1 MFVHYYMT
9 PTPLTITSEMS
20 VEEAYNLLRK
30 HSFRHLPVV
39 DEAGVLLG
47 MVTDRDLRSACPSTI
62 LKGDELQEVR
72 NRVSQTPVGDIM
84 SRDFVTLEP
93 VSTLDD
99 ALLRFKSRSIGA
111 IPVVDS
117 SRQVV
122 GIFSLNDMMA
132 AWRSLMGIDEKGSM
146 LLTIIDT
153 NEANSLSRLV
163 QALERKKIAFTRLI
177 RSPGKGDNS
186 SREPAIIYLRVN
198 TFNLSAV
205 HRIVEEAGF
214 TVQVPDWSGDEEQE
228 KP

>member
-9 PTPLTITSEMS
+9 PTPLTITSKMA

-132 AWRSLMGIDEKGSM
+132 A
-146 LLTIIDT
+146 
-153 NEANSLSRLV
+153 
-163 QALERKKIAFTRLI
+163 
-177 RSPGKGDNS
+177 
-186 SREPAIIYLRVN
+186 
-198 TFNLSAV
+198 
-205 HRIVEEAGF
+205 
-214 TVQVPDWSGDEEQE
+214 
-228 KP
+228 